1 MAKYILCDLEA
12 TGNREQDRV
21 IQLGLMVFDESIDSK
36 PVYISNELN
45 STNADMMSEAM
56 ELHHIT
62 PEILT
67 GKKDLHDT
75 EGYKKLC
82 ELNLPENIF
91 IAHDAPSDLKMLQKE
106 GFKKTKMNVID
117 TLKCSRHLFDN
128 LDAHRLQYLRYK
140 LGLYKKEKYLAENL
154 NIQLKAHDAIG
165 DAIVMRILLEKLI
178 DEVKKKFGILSDTE
192 AIDKLIELSNMPALL
207 KKFKFGKYK
216 GQSVEE
222 IACMDYDYIHWMRN
236 NLKLD
241 DDMKYTLDYYL

>member
-21 IQLGLMVFDESIDSK
+21 IQLGLMVFDKNIDSD
-36 PVYISNELN
+36 PEYISNELN
-45 STNADMMSEAM
+45 FTYANMMSEAI

-82 ELNLPENIF
+82 ELNIPENIF
-91 IAHDAPSDLKMLQKE
+91 IAHDAPSDLRMLLKE
-106 GFKKTKMNVID
+106 GFETKMNVID
-117 TLKCSRHLFDN
+117 TLKCSCHLFDD
-128 LDAHRLQYLRYK
+128 LDAHRLQYLRYE
-140 LGLYKKEKYLAENL
+140 LSLYKKEKYLVENL
-154 NIQLKAHDAIG
+154 NIRLKAHDAIA

-178 DEVKKKFGILSDTE
+178 DEAKKKFGILSDTE

-207 KKFKFGKYK
+207 KKFRFGKYK